1 VQSAQIVLRWL
12 QQGKTDIAIVAQDR
26 VTARRLRALLERA
39 EVAVADETGWKLSTT
54 RAAAALAAW
63 NDLVSARGETN
74 ALLDLLKS
82 PFVFPDDADRSDR
95 VMRIEARLR
104 RTNIAGDWQALQSA
118 FAEAGQA
125 DDLPASSR
133 WPNRPRASVVARR
146 WRNGVTR
153 SAACARPWAWKA
165 HCATMARANNAS

>member
-1 VQSAQIVLRWL
+1 
-12 QQGKTDIAIVAQDR
+12 
-26 VTARRLRALLERA
+26 RRLRALLERA

-118 FAEAGQA
+118 FAE
-125 DDLPASSR
+125 
-133 WPNRPRASVVARR
+133 
-146 WRNGVTR
+146 
-153 SAACARPWAWKA
+153 
-165 HCATMARANNAS
+165 